1 MRRPRGPGGRFLTSE
16 EIAAQ
21 KHNQP
26 PTGPSASTSQDGDDE
41 DEVEMVDRE
50 LDQDTEMIL
59 ASPVDHPMMDTQAPH
74 EAPLS
79 AQQPFA
85 QPRPRIQIPVGP
97 ALVTKTEEIPRP
109 LQSQPQQN
117 MAVQSPYEHPSMS
130 HNIDLLSAAYMSPS
144 HPATPAAMSPHA
156 NMADGRQA
164 PDRQS
169 DHAAHAHGRHGHGSS
184 HAHDHGRHGQ
194 VTVGVNH
201 GSSASPSTPNGMRIP
216 YAAMQMHH
224 VPHPHAHARHH
235 HTYVNRTEQLYPPAQ
250 AQGTTPAPPDVSPR
264 SRYQAR

>member
-21 KHNQP
+21 KNNQP

-59 ASPVDHPMMDTQAPH
+59 ASPVDHPMMDTQAPL

-85 QPRPRIQIPVGP
+85 QPRPRIQIPAGQ
-97 ALVTKTEEIPRP
+97 A
-109 LQSQPQQN
+109 
-117 MAVQSPYEHPSMS
+117 
-130 HNIDLLSAAYMSPS
+130 

-169 DHAAHAHGRHGHGSS
+169 DYATHAHGRHGHGSN

-235 HTYVNRTEQLYPPAQ
+235 HTYVNRTEQLYPTAQAQ
-250 AQGTTPAPPDVSPR
+250 AQGTTPPPPDVSPR